1 MAGGRPTKYRDS
13 LSKAICIR
21 LMMGESLN
29 SICKNDM
36 YPNKSTIFRWLASND
51 KFCDKYQRAREI
63 QQEHHLD
70 ELLEIADD
78 GNNDWMERLGKDGQS
93 MGWQLNGE
101 HVQRS
106 KLRIDSRKWIMERMA
121 ARKYGDKKQID
132 HLSTDG
138 SMTPKEPVTLNDFYA
153 SDTKPES

>member
-1 MAGGRPTKYRDS
+1 MAGGRPTKYRES
-13 LSKAICIR
+13 LAKAICIR
-21 LMMGESLN
+21 LMLGESLN
-29 SICKNDM
+29 QICKLDA

-51 KFCDKYQRAREI
+51 EFRDKYQRAREI
-63 QQEHHLD
+63 QQETHLD

-78 GNNDWMERLGKDGQS
+78 GTNDWMERLGKDGQS
-93 MGWQLNGE
+93 IGWQLNGE

-121 ARKYGDKKQID
+121 ARKYGDKKQVD
-132 HLSTDG
+132 LQSSDG

-153 SDTKPES
+153 SDS